1 MIFQKYPKN
10 FWIISVA
17 LFFFIVSFNMVIPEL
32 NDYISGLHESGE
44 DLKGLI
50 IFLFSLS
57 AAISRPFSGK
67 LSDNIGRK
75 KVMLIGA
82 SVGVIICLSYPI
94 SGLISDSGATL
105 FGISVFLSF
114 RFLHGLSAGFL
125 PTGATALVTD
135 ILHPSQRSV
144 GMGIW
149 GTFISAGFGAGQILA
164 DPLTDAFGINSLFF
178 VSGFFALIAFGCLL
192 YIEETLPNPLRYQP
206 AFVKV
211 RWNDIFEP
219 PVMPAATVMFLT
231 TISTGIVF
239 VIAQEISK
247 SLGVNK
253 GLFFGFYVFST
264 IGVRLFAS
272 KLSDVIGRRKAL
284 LIGVTFMCLSMILV
298 SLSAAS
304 LGLFIISAIVFGLS
318 TGVNSPTIMAWTAD
332 LSADNRRGIGAGT
345 LFIALE
351 IGIMVG
357 SISTVFTYDNTMA
370 SIPRTVLFGA
380 FFCIVAIA
388 YLFWHLRYR
397 DSVT

>member
-1 MIFQKYPKN
+1 
-10 FWIISVA
+10 
-17 LFFFIVSFNMVIPEL
+17 MVIPEL
-32 NDYISGLHESGE
+32 NDYLSGLHKRGE
-44 DLKGLI
+44 DFKGLI

-75 KVMLIGA
+75 KVMLLGA
-82 SVGVIICLSYPI
+82 IVGVIVCLSYPI
-94 SGLISDSGATL
+94 SELISDSGATL
-105 FGISVFLSF
+105 FGICVFLAF

-164 DPLTDAFGINSLFF
+164 DPLTDAFGINTLFF
-178 VSGFFALIAFGCLL
+178 VSAFFALIAFGCLL

-206 AFVKV
+206 AFIKVK
-211 RWNDIFEP
+211 WNDVFEP

-247 SLGVNK
+247 SLDVNK

-264 IGVRLFAS
+264 IAVRLFAS

-284 LIGVTFMCLSMILV
+284 LIGVFFMGLSMVLI
-298 SLSAAS
+298 SLSA
-304 LGLFIISAIVFGLS
+304 GNFTLFVISAIVFGLS

-332 LSADNRRGIGAGT
+332 LSADSRRGIGAGT

-357 SISTVFTYDNTMA
+357 SFSTMFTYDNSMS

-380 FFCIVAIA
+380 FFCLVAIA
-388 YLFWHLRYR
+388 YLLWHLRYR